1 MKVTDSDITW
11 LRQESKSN
19 LQKAKTIRREY
30 RNMEKSSDV
39 AKSAQAQLRAML
51 AQAGATVVDGI
62 GPAAG
67 GVLSEL
73 DLSPV
78 HTGSPL
84 NSKGA
89 FQETEIGESTVASE
103 SAASAAFASDSE
115 EDDSDNDSEGEDEL
129 ESSDEEEDDDEE
141 DDSDSG
147 SDDEESDEEE
157 EEDSDASSQDSEEED
172 DSDHDDHTAE
182 EDIVGSMILNMHRPE
197 AGGRR
202 LDIKWVWCAGGVP
215 EALGAATGS
224 NPAKKATI
232 MTGEGVQSLKRVAV
246 DAFSKR
252 LGGVTGEE
260 VCLAYRDE
268 DGDVI
273 ALDSNEDVQLMYA
286 CFMRISTDTQPV
298 RKRVMVAPVT
308 IQAPAAL
315 GVSESKVGL
324 EEDTVHSSGSS
335 DVACAIKH
343 WKQGR
348 LLGTGSFGKVFEGL
362 DVDSGRQVAIKTV
375 KLPDHLML
383 QVMSKA
389 GITAHDAQTGAAA
402 APMPTKAAADDS
414 LSGSTGG
421 TSGSSLDEL
430 VGEIR
435 LMQSLSHPN
444 IVAYLGSTVIMAERK
459 LLIFM
464 EFASGGSLMSVLER
478 YRSDSNPGLP
488 ADIVS
493 RYTRHVLEG
502 LVYLH
507 SLKIVHRDL
516 KPANVLLDA
525 GVAKLADFGCSKV
538 AAETSVETSSAIG
551 TALYCAPELLSEAP
565 SYGTASDIW
574 SLGITV
580 AQLFNGELP
589 WSGNVAHAV
598 YKVCFSSDMPELPAS
613 APSSAVD
620 FVTACLAREA
630 SSRPTAEDLLE
641 FDFLK

>member
-1 MKVTDSDITW
+1 
-11 LRQESKSN
+11 
-19 LQKAKTIRREY
+19 
-30 RNMEKSSDV
+30 MEKTSDV
-39 AKSAQAQLRAML
+39 AKSAQAQLCAML
-51 AQAGATVVDGI
+51 AQAGATAVDGI
-62 GPAAG
+62 GLAAG
-67 GVLSEL
+67 GVLSDL

-78 HTGSPL
+78 HVSSPL
-84 NSKGA
+84 HSKGA
-89 FQETEIGESTVASE
+89 TFQESEIGESTVASE
-103 SAASAAFASDSE
+103 SGASVAQDSDSSG
-115 EDDSDNDSEGEDEL
+115 DDSDEDSSEEEDGL
-129 ESSDEEEDDDEE
+129 ESSDEEEE
-141 DDSDSG
+141 DSDDG
-147 SDDEESDEEE
+147 SD
-157 EEDSDASSQDSEEED
+157 EEDSDDDSDDDSHEDSEDDESAQQAVDAHEEED
-172 DSDHDDHTAE
+172 M
-182 EDIVGSMILNMHRPE
+182 VGSMLLTMHRPE

-202 LDIKWVWCAGGVP
+202 LDIKWVWCAGGKP
-215 EALGAATGS
+215 EPHAAATSG
-224 NPAKKATI
+224 NPVKKASI
-232 MTGEGVQSLKRVAV
+232 MTGEGVQSLQKVAF

-252 LGGVTGEE
+252 LVGSSSASL
-260 VCLAYRDE
+260 CLAYRDE
-268 DGDVI
+268 DEDVI
-273 ALDSNEDVQLMYA
+273 VLDSNEDVQLMYA
-286 CFMRISTDTQPV
+286 CFTRPDTDAAAV
-298 RKRVMVAPVT
+298 RKRIMVSPEPIQEAPT
-308 IQAPAAL
+308 QMP
-315 GVSESKVGL
+315 GGKVSP
-324 EEDTVHSSGSS
+324 EEDTVHSSASS
-335 DVACAIKH
+335 DSACAIRH

-362 DVDSGRQVAIKTV
+362 DVDSGRQIAIKTV

-383 QVMSKA
+383 EVMSKA
-389 GITAHDAQTGAAA
+389 GIAAHDAQAGAAA
-402 APMPTKAAADDS
+402 LPMPTKSTADDS
-414 LSGSTGG
+414 LMGSTAG

-435 LMQSLSHPN
+435 LMQSLAHPN
-444 IVAYLGSTVIMAERK
+444 IVAYLGSTVIMSERK

-478 YRSDSNPGLP
+478 YRSDTSPGLP
-488 ADIVS
+488 VDIVS
-493 RYTRHVLEG
+493 RYTQHVLHG
-502 LVYLH
+502 LAYLH

-630 SSRPTAEDLLE
+630 SSRPSAEELLA
-641 FDFLK
+641 FDFFK